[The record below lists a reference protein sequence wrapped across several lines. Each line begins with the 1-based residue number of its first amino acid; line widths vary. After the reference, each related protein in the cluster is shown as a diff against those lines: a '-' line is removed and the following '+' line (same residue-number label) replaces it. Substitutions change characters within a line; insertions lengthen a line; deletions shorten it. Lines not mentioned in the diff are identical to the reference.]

1 MSPSSSIKV
10 RAKLLF
16 WIITQFPVIWEAN
29 FDESFFDVS
38 SVFKSY
44 LMSPSYPTSGFL
56 VHFQHIFVTP
66 PPSKITTFSIPVK
79 RHPLGIRFNVPLKFS
94 TCIRCLLLTY
104 LLIFFLV
111 FLYLIR
117 LKACQNVQESSL
129 HLLQKKTPNYIQT
142 MAFLRSS

>member
-1 MSPSSSIKV
+1 M
-10 RAKLLF
+10 
-16 WIITQFPVIWEAN
+16 WEAN
-29 FDESFFDVS
+29 CDELFFDVS

-56 VHFQHIFVTP
+56 VHFQHIFVTH
-66 PPSKITTFSIPVK
+66 PSKISTFSIPVK
-79 RHPLGIRFNVPLKFS
+79 RHSLGIRFSIPLKCL
-94 TCIRCLLLTY
+94 TCIRWLLLTY

-111 FLYLIR
+111 FLYLTR

-142 MAFLRSS
+142 MAFLSSSQRGTISPNFETFVAFPTFSAQE